1 MFSRIDV
8 FVNDVVPA
16 LDDKVASHLQRHER
30 SVSMVIEK
38 VVVPAL
44 LCTLSWPGKIRETC

>member
-1 MFSRIDV
+1 MFSWIDV
-8 FVNDVVPA
+8 FFNDVVPA
-16 LDDKVASHLQRHER
+16 LDDEVDGHLQRQER

-44 LCTLSWPGKIRETC
+44 L

>member
-1 MFSRIDV
+1 MFSGVDD

-16 LDDKVASHLQRHER
+16 LDDEVDDHLQRQER

-44 LCTLSWPGKIRETC
+44 L

>member
-1 MFSRIDV
+1 MFHVLEQQVFSGIDV

-16 LDDKVASHLQRHER
+16 LDDEVDSHLQRQER
-30 SVSMVIEK
+30 AVSMVIEK

-44 LCTLSWPGKIRETC
+44 L

>member
-1 MFSRIDV
+1 MFSWTDV

-16 LDDKVASHLQRHER
+16 LDDEVDLQRQER

-44 LCTLSWPGKIRETC
+44 L

>member
-1 MFSRIDV
+1 MFSGVDD

-16 LDDKVASHLQRHER
+16 LNNEVDGHLQRQER

-44 LCTLSWPGKIRETC
+44 L

>member
-1 MFSRIDV
+1 MV
-8 FVNDVVPA
+8 FWDDVVPA
-16 LDDKVASHLQRHER
+16 LDDEAKGNLQRQER

-44 LCTLSWPGKIRETC
+44 L